1 MLSVFMVLQLQL
13 PIKKTKE
20 KKYMLVMEYADK
32 QWYSPKIFE
41 RKFLKNLA
49 WNDKLNLAF
58 QLVCAV
64 SCLGSCIVIW
74 YSGLS
79 ETPTHDT
86 PEEYIKIYTNC
97 WNIEPDNR
105 PTINQVVD
113 ELKAIIIKGNIVIKV
128 FHIYNDNNNI
138 KSSKNHKLPNLNV
151 RISESTNSLHKE
163 LSQIIQN
170 FNMMNTKEIESSM

>member
-1 MLSVFMVLQLQL
+1 
-13 PIKKTKE
+13 
-20 KKYMLVMEYADK
+20 MEYADK

-58 QLVCAV
+58 QLQILAYQKELWSQSKTYGLITYIDPKSFIEVQQRC
-64 SCLGSCIVIW
+64 
-74 YSGLS
+74 LS